1 MTGKEFVQLLSYVK
15 DPADYLAITSLV
27 GGAAIG
33 RGELK
38 QAKAL
43 AADYQHYR
51 PYAQDALKLIT
62 SGSVAAENEEGRE
75 LFTDAETFLQTYFLN
90 ELTPAQKAGRTMH
103 ERSEK
108 KKAESRQRCLDR
120 EAARAVARQVLH
132 DPNANPAD
140 RLDASRRLEG
150 MR

>member
-1 MTGKEFVQLLSYVK
+1 MTEKEFVQLLSYVK

-75 LFTDAETFLQTYFLN
+75 LFTDAAAFLQTYYLN
-90 ELTPAQKAGRTMH
+90 ELTPQQRAGITMH
-103 ERSEK
+103 ERAER
-108 KKAESRQRCLDR
+108 KKAESRQRRRDKEAAERIARDVLNDSAADPAAR
-120 EAARAVARQVLH
+120 LEAAR
-132 DPNANPAD
+132 
-140 RLDASRRLEG
+140 RLG
-150 MR
+150 V